1 MSYGKTEDLEVHVR
15 GSKDKLDGL
24 NIERMAVIDLEE
36 YKKAGTYTVPVQLEL
51 PEGCSLEEKVTVEV
65 ILEKKENGG

>member
-1 MSYGKTEDLEVHVR
+1 M
-15 GSKDKLDGL
+15 
-24 NIERMAVIDLEE
+24 EE